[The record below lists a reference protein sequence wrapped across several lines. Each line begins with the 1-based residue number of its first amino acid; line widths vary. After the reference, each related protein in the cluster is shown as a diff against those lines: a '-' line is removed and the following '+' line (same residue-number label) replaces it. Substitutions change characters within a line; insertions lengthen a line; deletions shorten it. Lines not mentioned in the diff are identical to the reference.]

1 MVSLSIGLVDILLSQ
16 SSVVTLLKTVQILTA
31 CIKKGL
37 SEGNHVN
44 SVAREEEEN
53 DGTSESAKNFS
64 DIQHFS
70 DDLRDFPFKRI
81 VEDSGILCTPYLH
94 IYIWDTQSIG

>member
-16 SSVVTLLKTVQILTA
+16 SSVITLLKTVQIFTA

-37 SEGNHVN
+37 SEGNRVN
-44 SVAREEEEN
+44 SVVREEEKN
-53 DGTSESAKNFS
+53 DGTSESAKNIS
-64 DIQHFS
+64 AIQHFS

-81 VEDSGILCTPYLH
+81 VKDSGTLCTLYVH
-94 IYIWDTQSIG
+94 M